1 MRIVHHRLALHGAS
15 SLKTWFSLLALC
27 ASPAFAQID
36 PYQPTRD
43 VEIPEIPGYVYCWG
57 DEFDKDGAVDRNVW
71 AFEIG
76 MKRGNEAQCYT
87 DRMDNA
93 YVEGGQLVIVGKK
106 ERWLNP
112 NYDPSSGDWREN
124 THYADYTSASIYG
137 KDVRHFLFG
146 RAEVRARITPGNGYF
161 PAIWTCG
168 YNRNWPANGE
178 IDIMEHYWLSS
189 GKEVLTANFAVSKCN
204 PNDIYATTWNSTF
217 TPLTYW
223 TDKDPDWMK
232 KYHVW
237 RMDWDEETITLYLDG
252 EKRNS
257 IKIREFRN
265 GDGTIAFYNPQYMWL
280 NLALKDFGHGIDAE
294 QHFEVD
300 YFRLYQR
307 SKDTEA
313 PTVVSDI
320 HVTEVGDTWAEV
332 QWSPATDNV
341 GVYRYDVYL
350 NGMGSTKF
358 QGSTTANAFTAKGL
372 TPGTRYQL
380 AVRALDKAG
389 NYSPYDIK
397 LAPVGNGGITFVTK
411 AEWSALHVPAD
422 IYTDIL
428 LPTAMAD
435 GTPITWKS
443 SHEAVLTG
451 TGLATLPTTPQ
462 QITLTAHCI
471 GQQDRTFNVTVHPRN
486 AAQCLTLYY
495 PFEVEDANESGQGDL
510 LVMAAAGTGEG
521 KLNWRAATATLIG
534 RGSIDGTL
542 NLTRNTATGFATNG
556 YLMLPQGL
564 LDEMRSFTVAARIK
578 PKTVTKLQRLFDF
591 GSGSQNSIFG
601 RIDKLAIGE
610 KYKGATTQ
618 LITSTRQLTANREY
632 LIAFTFDAASHEAKV
647 FIDGEQVAR
656 GTFAQEPWELAAYA
670 ANVRNYIG
678 RTQWWDT
685 SSATSNIDFCGTIDD
700 LRLFSIALNADELK
714 NIDDIMTGV
723 NNEEL
728 RVKNEESGMKDEGW
742 FDLSGRR
749 MARPSKRG
757 IYISNHK
764 KRIQ

>member
-1 MRIVHHRLALHGAS
+1 MIIYDLREDYKVSRLCRYLNVS
-15 SLKTWFSLLALC
+15 KS
-27 ASPAFAQID
+27 
-36 PYQPTRD
+36 
-43 VEIPEIPGYVYCWG
+43 GYY
-57 DEFDKDGAVDRNVW
+57 
-71 AFEIG
+71 
-76 MKRGNEAQCYT
+76 
-87 DRMDNA
+87 
-93 YVEGGQLVIVGKK
+93 
-106 ERWLNP
+106 RWLERGRP
-112 NYDPSSGDWREN
+112 IRYSFDEKL
-124 THYADYTSASIYG
+124 ADMIEEIFYETKKGYRFIRDEIIRRYG
-137 KDVRHFLFG
+137 VL
-146 RAEVRARITPGNGYF
+146 
-161 PAIWTCG
+161 
-168 YNRNWPANGE
+168 YN
-178 IDIMEHYWLSS
+178 
-189 GKEVLTANFAVSKCN
+189 
-204 PNDIYATTWNSTF
+204 
-217 TPLTYW
+217 
-223 TDKDPDWMK
+223 DKTVFF
-232 KYHVW
+232 H
-237 RMDWDEETITLYLDG
+237 R
-252 EKRNS
+252 
-257 IKIREFRN
+257 F
-265 GDGTIAFYNPQYMWL
+265 
-280 NLALKDFGHGIDAE
+280 NLARRNADDLSVTWHSSDE
-294 QHFEVD
+294 
-300 YFRLYQR
+300 
-307 SKDTEA
+307 
-313 PTVVSDI
+313 TVM
-320 HVTEVGDTWAEV
+320 T
-332 QWSPATDNV
+332 AT
-341 GVYRYDVYL
+341 
-350 NGMGSTKF
+350 
-358 QGSTTANAFTAKGL
+358 GL
-372 TPGTRYQL
+372 T
-380 AVRALDKAG
+380 
-389 NYSPYDIK
+389 
-397 LAPVGNGGITFVTK
+397 
-411 AEWSALHVPAD
+411 
-422 IYTDIL
+422 
-428 LPTAMAD
+428 
-435 GTPITWKS
+435 
-443 SHEAVLTG
+443 
-451 TGLATLPTTPQ
+451 TLPATPQ
-462 QITLTAHCI
+462 QITLTAHCD

-510 LVMAAAGTGEG
+510 LLMAAAGTEEG
-521 KLNWRAATATLIG
+521 QQSWRAATATLIG
-534 RGSIDGTL
+534 GGSIDGTL
-542 NLTRNTATGFATNG
+542 NLTSNTATGFATNG

-632 LIAFTFDAASHEAKV
+632 QVAFTFDAASHEAKV